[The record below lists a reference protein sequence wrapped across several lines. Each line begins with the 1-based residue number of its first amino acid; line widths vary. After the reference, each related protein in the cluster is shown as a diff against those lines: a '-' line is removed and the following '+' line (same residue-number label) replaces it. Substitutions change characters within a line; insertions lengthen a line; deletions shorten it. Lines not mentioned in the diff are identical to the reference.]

1 LIPRE
6 AKIEKIKIAR
16 GKIILN
22 PGINLASNF
31 ETILNETYI
40 EAIRN
45 TAASITMNN
54 ENNS

>member
-1 LIPRE
+1 LIPLE